1 MAEYSDGSAGAF
13 VDVDWGGRQARAWL
27 PAPLAK
33 RDLSLSTATARV
45 AERAASALRLAD
57 ARLPSEWEQLARLTL
72 RHEGVASSGIEGLRE
87 PIESV
92 LIAER
97 TGAGGTAGWVAD
109 NLAVIDEALSTPS
122 EPLSVEMLNQW
133 HRRLMRHSRLPAPMV
148 GRFRTALGWV
158 GGTSPIDAAFVPPPP
173 AQIPRLIDDLIG
185 FIDNN
190 QDDLDAVSR
199 AALAHAQF
207 EAIHPYGDG
216 NGRLGRVLVSRVL
229 RSRGVTARST
239 APISVAIA
247 RDPGGYLSGLH
258 LFERGDHDPWVR
270 WFAETAARAA
280 VATERMLKQASGLLG
295 HWNYLAAGRLR
306 ADHTARA
313 LLAHLP
319 AVPVLTAR
327 DVAALLGVSERSG
340 RTALAALTDCGI
352 LSPVDGVVQ
361 ARPGRPPRWF
371 AATELLDLWTP

>member
-1 MAEYSDGSAGAF
+1 MDGDSDGSAGRS
-13 VDVDWGGRQARAWL
+13 VEVDWGGRRVRAWV
-27 PAPLAK
+27 PAPLEE
-33 RDLSLSTATARV
+33 RDLTLSTATARV
-45 AERAASALRLAD
+45 AERAAAALQLAD
-57 ARLPSEWEQLARLTL
+57 ARLPSEWEPLARLLL

-92 LIAER
+92 LVAER

-109 NLAVIDEALSTPS
+109 NLAVIDGALSTAG
-122 EPLSVEMLNQW
+122 EPLSIELLHRW
-133 HRRLMRHSRLPAPMV
+133 HERLMRHGRLPAHMV
-148 GRFRTALGWV
+148 GQFRAAQGWV

-173 AQIPRLIDDLIG
+173 PEIPRLIDDLISFADDDRG
-185 FIDNN
+185 
-190 QDDLDAVSR
+190 DLDAVSR

-229 RSRGVTARST
+229 RRSGVTARST

-247 RDPGGYLSGLH
+247 QDPSGYLSGLH
-258 LFERGDHDPWVR
+258 LFERGDHDRWVR

-280 VATERMLKQASGLLG
+280 TATEHLVGQAGRLLG
-295 HWNYLAAGRLR
+295 RWNELTTELR

-313 LLAHLP
+313 MLDRLP
-319 AVPVLTAR
+319 GSPVLSAQ

-340 RTALAALTDCGI
+340 RTALSALAACGI
-352 LSPVDGVVQ
+352 LSPVDDVRE
-361 ARPGRPPRWF
+361 ARSGRARRWF